1 MLTFATS
8 VTPPHNAS
16 NTECTMS
23 SSGWG
28 GAAGGSSNGVP
39 AWAARAHEPLV
50 PALDLPNI
58 RKTVARDLQQL
69 RRASEEIAKLSRK
82 RSANSNER
90 LLALSTEAREVARG
104 TSRVLREAF
113 ASAEDGSAEHAAL
126 TTLQDDFKRALRQ
139 FQKEAERAAP
149 PSPAAAAPLAAPRA
163 AALPAG
169 AIAVDMPGVADP
181 GGACAPPRGSDE
193 AEAFAA
199 QQSAQLQQV
208 ALNDQILSERERGIS
223 QINRTVNEVAEI
235 FQDMA
240 LLVSEQGEHIDNI
253 QTNIETAASQTSKG
267 VAQLAKASRHQRR
280 ARKRMCCVTVMLFIT
295 IIVLF
300 LVLKFAV
307 KAF

>member
-1 MLTFATS
+1 
-8 VTPPHNAS
+8 
-16 NTECTMS
+16 MS

-39 AWAARAHEPLV
+39 AWAARAHEPLG
-50 PALDLPNI
+50 PAHDLPNI

-169 AIAVDMPGVADP
+169 AIAVDMPSVADP
-181 GGACAPPRGSDE
+181 GGAPRGSDE

-208 ALNDQILSERERGIS
+208 ALNDQILSERERGIN

-280 ARKRMCCVTVMLFIT
+280 ARKRMCCVTAMLFIT
-295 IIVLF
+295 IIVLV

>member
-1 MLTFATS
+1 
-8 VTPPHNAS
+8 
-16 NTECTMS
+16 MS

-149 PSPAAAAPLAAPRA
+149 PSPAAATPLAAPRA

-169 AIAVDMPGVADP
+169 AIAVDMPSVADP
-181 GGACAPPRGSDE
+181 GGAPRGSDE

-208 ALNDQILSERERGIS
+208 ALNDQILSERERGIN

-280 ARKRMCCVTVMLFIT
+280 ARKRMCCVTAMLFIT
-295 IIVLF
+295 IIVLV